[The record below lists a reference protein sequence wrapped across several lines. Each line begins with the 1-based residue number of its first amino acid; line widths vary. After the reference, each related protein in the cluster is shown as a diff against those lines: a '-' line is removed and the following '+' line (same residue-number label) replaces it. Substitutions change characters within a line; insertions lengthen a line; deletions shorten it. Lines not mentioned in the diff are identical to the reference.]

1 MITVARSPKV
11 VFFPK
16 ADPNFVYV
24 YASLPVGSSPAVTD
38 SVARLIEDRVF
49 SVIGED
55 NPLVESVITNVAVG
69 ANEAQD
75 DRATYSHKAKV
86 GVAFVE
92 FSKRNGASTTEV
104 MDQLREAVRGI
115 PGVVVSVDQEQSG
128 PPTAKAVSIEISGDR
143 FEDLIATSIDL
154 KRYLDSLDIEGVEEL
169 KSDLQYNKPEIFID
183 IDRERANREGVFTG
197 QIGSELRYAIYG
209 QEVSRFRDANDDY
222 PIMLR
227 YREDQ
232 RNNIDALNGLV
243 ITYRDMNMGGA
254 IRQVPLSAFASAEY
268 TSTYNGIKRKN
279 QKRVV
284 TLESNVLPGYN
295 ENEVAQWVRN
305 AARSYNAPTGVSID
319 LEGQAAEQAETFSF
333 LGRSMLISI
342 MIILII
348 LITQF
353 NSVGRTVIILSEIIF
368 SVIGVLL
375 GQAMFNMDFSIV
387 MTGIG
392 IVALAGIVVRNGIL
406 LVEFTDELLREGRSV
421 HDAIVEASRIRMT
434 PVLLTATATILGM
447 IPLAIG
453 FNIDFMTLFTELDPK
468 IFFGGDSVA
477 FWGPLSWTIVFGL
490 SFATFITLII
500 VPVMYLMSYNLKKRA
515 SRLLS
520 KPVEA

>member
-1 MITVARSPKV
+1 
-11 VFFPK
+11 
-16 ADPNFVYV
+16 
-24 YASLPVGSSPAVTD
+24 
-38 SVARLIEDRVF
+38 
-49 SVIGED
+49 
-55 NPLVESVITNVAVG
+55 
-69 ANEAQD
+69 
-75 DRATYSHKAKV
+75 
-86 GVAFVE
+86 
-92 FSKRNGASTTEV
+92 
-104 MDQLREAVRGI
+104 
-115 PGVVVSVDQEQSG
+115 
-128 PPTAKAVSIEISGDR
+128 
-143 FEDLIATSIDL
+143 
-154 KRYLDSLDIEGVEEL
+154 
-169 KSDLQYNKPEIFID
+169 
-183 IDRERANREGVFTG
+183 
-197 QIGSELRYAIYG
+197 
-209 QEVSRFRDANDDY
+209 
-222 PIMLR
+222 
-227 YREDQ
+227 
-232 RNNIDALNGLV
+232 
-243 ITYRDMNMGGA
+243 
-254 IRQVPLSAFASAEY
+254 
-268 TSTYNGIKRKN
+268 
-279 QKRVV
+279 
-284 TLESNVLPGYN
+284 
-295 ENEVAQWVRN
+295 VAQWVRN